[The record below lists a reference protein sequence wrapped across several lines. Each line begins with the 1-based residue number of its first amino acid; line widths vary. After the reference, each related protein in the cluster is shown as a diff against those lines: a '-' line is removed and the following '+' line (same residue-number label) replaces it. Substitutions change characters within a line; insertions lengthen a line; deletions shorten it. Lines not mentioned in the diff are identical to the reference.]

1 MSGKSNGSY
10 TAPKVTSYGT
20 VEALTEGKDK
30 AGEGT
35 DEFSSDTPLT
45 GSVF

>member
-1 MSGKSNGSY
+1 MSGKTNSSY
-10 TAPKVTSYGT
+10 HTPKVTTYGT
-20 VEALTEGKDK
+20 VETMTEAKNK